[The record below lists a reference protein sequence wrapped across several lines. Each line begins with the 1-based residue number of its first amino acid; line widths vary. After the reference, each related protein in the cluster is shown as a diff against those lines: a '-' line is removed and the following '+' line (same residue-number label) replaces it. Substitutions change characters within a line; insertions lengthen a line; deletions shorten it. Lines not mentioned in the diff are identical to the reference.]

1 MILRRNFHL
10 SNTAKIYILALISF
24 LVGTSQPIISGILD
38 KMAEALGVSIGAAG
52 QLITVFSLA
61 YAIGTPILLVL
72 TAKME
77 RRKLLIYA
85 LFVFIV
91 GNLLSVIV
99 PGYGLFIIARIIM
112 ALSTGVAVVTILNIA
127 AKIAPANK
135 KASSIATVVMG
146 FTASLIIGVPIGR
159 FITSTYGWKFVFIGT
174 AILVLLVIFIVL
186 NTIPKM
192 NGDASIPLTRQIAM
206 FKKPKIALA
215 LSITFFLMTG
225 YGILFT
231 YLSPF
236 LVKNVGMSDSLV
248 SITLLVLGVA
258 SLFGS
263 KLGGLSADK
272 RGVIFTLKI
281 GLLVNV
287 TSLVVLSFL
296 SHSIIAVFIILTVW
310 SFSGWSSGATQQY
323 NLATLSPESS
333 DVLLGLNQ
341 SMMQF
346 GFAAGAGF
354 GGVIVGQIS
363 LSSITWFS
371 AVSIVFASITAFGL
385 SRFLNNKKVVNQDFA
400 AQNQS
405 WPNLES

>member
-1 MILRRNFHL
+1 M

-24 LVGTSQPIISGILD
+24 LVGTSQYIISGILD
-38 KMAEALGVSIGAAG
+38 KMADALGVSIGAAG
-52 QLITVFSLA
+52 QLITVFSLT
-61 YAIGTPILLVL
+61 YAIGTPILMVL
-72 TAKME
+72 TSKME
-77 RRKLLIYA
+77 RRKLLIYT

-99 PGYGLFIIARIIM
+99 PGYGLFMIARIIM
-112 ALSTGVAVVTILNIA
+112 ALSTGVAVVTVLSIA

-159 FITSTYGWKFVFIGT
+159 FITSTYGWKFVFIGI
-174 AILVLLVIFIVL
+174 ALLVLFVIFIVI

-192 NGDASIPLTRQIAM
+192 NGDASIPLKRQIAM

-225 YGILFT
+225 YAIIFT

-236 LVKNVGMSDSLV
+236 LVNTVGMSDHLL
-248 SITLLVLGVA
+248 SITFLVLGVA

-272 RGVIFTLKI
+272 KGVIFTLKR
-281 GLLVNV
+281 GLLVNL
-287 TSLVVLSFL
+287 TSLVVLLFI
-296 SHSIIAVFIILTVW
+296 SHSNIAVFIILTVW
-310 SFSGWSSGATQQY
+310 SFAAWSSGATQQY
-323 NLATLSPESS
+323 NLATISPESS

-341 SMMQF
+341 SMMQL
-346 GFAAGAGF
+346 GFAFGAGL

-371 AVSIVFASITAFGL
+371 ALSVVFASITTFGF
-385 SRFLNNKKVVNQDFA
+385 SRFLNNKKVLNQDFT
-400 AQNQS
+400 AQKRA
-405 WPNLES
+405 

>member
-1 MILRRNFHL
+1 M
-10 SNTAKIYILALISF
+10 SNSAKIYILSLISF
-24 LVGTSQPIISGILD
+24 LVGTSQYNISGNLD
-38 KMAEALGVSIGAAG
+38 KMADVLGVSIGAAG
-52 QLITVFSLA
+52 QLITVFSLV
-61 YAIGTPILLVL
+61 YAIGTPILMVL

-77 RRKLLIYA
+77 RRKLLIYT
-85 LFVFIV
+85 LFVFII

-99 PGYGLFIIARIIM
+99 PSYRLFMIARIIM
-112 ALSTGVAVVTILNIA
+112 ALSTGVVVVTVLSIA

-159 FITSTYGWKFVFIGT
+159 FITSTYGWKFVFIGI
-174 AILVLLVIFIVL
+174 ALLVLLVILIVL

-192 NGDASIPLTRQIAM
+192 NGDASVPLTRQIAM

-215 LSITFFLMTG
+215 LSITFFSMTG
-225 YGILFT
+225 YGIIFT

-236 LVKNVGMSDSLV
+236 LVNTVGMSDHLL
-248 SITLLVLGVA
+248 SITFLILGVA

-272 RGVIFTLKI
+272 RGIIFTLKR
-281 GLLVNV
+281 GLLVNL
-287 TSLVVLSFL
+287 TSIVVLSFI
-296 SHSIIAVFIILTVW
+296 SHSFIAVLIVLTVW
-310 SFSGWSSGATQQY
+310 SFAGWSIGATQQY
-323 NLATLSPESS
+323 NLATISPESS

-341 SMMQF
+341 SMMQL
-346 GFAAGAGF
+346 GFAVGAGL

-371 AVSIVFASITAFGL
+371 ALSVVFASITTFGL
-385 SRFLNNKKVVNQDFA
+385 SRFLNNKKVVNQGFE
-400 AQNQS
+400 AQK
-405 WPNLES
+405 EA

>member
-263 KLGGLSADK
+263 KLGGLCADK

>member
-1 MILRRNFHL
+1 M

-24 LVGTSQPIISGILD
+24 LVGTSQYIISGILD
-38 KMAEALGVSIGAAG
+38 KMADALGVSIGAAG
-52 QLITVFSLA
+52 QLITVFSLT
-61 YAIGTPILLVL
+61 YAIGTPILMVL
-72 TAKME
+72 TSKME
-77 RRKLLIYA
+77 RRKLLIYT

-99 PGYGLFIIARIIM
+99 PGYGLFMIARIIM
-112 ALSTGVAVVTILNIA
+112 ALSTGVAVVTVLSIA

-159 FITSTYGWKFVFIGT
+159 FITSTYGWKFVFIGI
-174 AILVLLVIFIVL
+174 ALLVLFVIFIVI

-206 FKKPKIALA
+206 FKRPKIALA

-225 YGILFT
+225 YAIIFT

-236 LVKNVGMSDSLV
+236 LVNNVGMSDHLL
-248 SITLLVLGVA
+248 SITFLVLGVA

-272 RGVIFTLKI
+272 KGIIFTLKR
-281 GLLVNV
+281 GLLVNL
-287 TSLVVLSFL
+287 TSLVVLSFI
-296 SHSIIAVFIILTVW
+296 SHSNIAVFIILTVW
-310 SFSGWSSGATQQY
+310 SFAAWSSGATQQY
-323 NLATLSPESS
+323 NLATISPESS

-341 SMMQF
+341 SMMQL
-346 GFAAGAGF
+346 GFAFGAGL

-371 AVSIVFASITAFGL
+371 ALSVVFASITTFGF
-385 SRFLNNKKVVNQDFA
+385 SRFLNNKKVVNQDFT
-400 AQNQS
+400 AQKRA
-405 WPNLES
+405 

>member
-1 MILRRNFHL
+1 M

-24 LVGTSQPIISGILD
+24 LVGTSQYIISGILD
-38 KMAEALGVSIGAAG
+38 KMADALGVSIGAAG
-52 QLITVFSLA
+52 QLITVFSLV
-61 YAIGTPILLVL
+61 YAIGTPILMVL
-72 TAKME
+72 TSKME
-77 RRKLLIYA
+77 RRKLLIYT

-99 PGYGLFIIARIIM
+99 PGYGLFMIARIIM
-112 ALSTGVAVVTILNIA
+112 ALSTGVAVVTVLSIA

-159 FITSTYGWKFVFIGT
+159 FITSTYGWKFVFIGI
-174 AILVLLVIFIVL
+174 ALLVLFVIFIVI

-192 NGDASIPLTRQIAM
+192 NGDASIPLKRQIAM

-225 YGILFT
+225 YAIIFT

-236 LVKNVGMSDSLV
+236 LVNTVGMSDHLL
-248 SITLLVLGVA
+248 SITFLVLGVA

-272 RGVIFTLKI
+272 KGVIFTLKR
-281 GLLVNV
+281 GLLVNL
-287 TSLVVLSFL
+287 TSLVVLLFI
-296 SHSIIAVFIILTVW
+296 SHSNIAVFIILTVW
-310 SFSGWSSGATQQY
+310 SFAAWSSGATQQY
-323 NLATLSPESS
+323 NLATILPESS
-333 DVLLGLNQ
+333 DMLLGLNQ
-341 SMMQF
+341 SMMQL
-346 GFAAGAGF
+346 GFAFGAGL

-371 AVSIVFASITAFGL
+371 ALSVVFASITTFGF
-385 SRFLNNKKVVNQDFA
+385 SRFLNNKKVVNQDFT
-400 AQNQS
+400 AQ
-405 WPNLES
+405 ERA

>member
-1 MILRRNFHL
+1 M
-10 SNTAKIYILALISF
+10 SNIAKIYILALISF
-24 LVGTSQPIISGILD
+24 LVGTSQYIISGILD
-38 KMAEALGVSIGAAG
+38 KMADALGVSIGAAG

-61 YAIGTPILLVL
+61 YAIGTPILMVL
-72 TAKME
+72 TTKME
-77 RRKLLIYA
+77 RRKLLIYT

-99 PGYGLFIIARIIM
+99 PGYGLFMIARIIM
-112 ALSTGVAVVTILNIA
+112 ALSTGVAVVTVLSIA

-159 FITSTYGWKFVFIGT
+159 FITSTYGWKFVFIGI
-174 AILVLLVIFIVL
+174 ALLVLFVIFIVI

-225 YGILFT
+225 YAIIFT

-236 LVKNVGMSDSLV
+236 LVNTVGMSDHLLSV
-248 SITLLVLGVA
+248 TFLVLGVA

-272 RGVIFTLKI
+272 RGVIFTLKR
-281 GLLVNV
+281 GLLVNG
-287 TSLVVLSFL
+287 TSLVVLSFI

-310 SFSGWSSGATQQY
+310 SFAGWSSGATQQY
-323 NLATLSPESS
+323 NLATISPESS

-341 SMMQF
+341 SMMQL
-346 GFAAGAGF
+346 GFAFGAGL

-363 LSSITWFS
+363 LTSITWFS
-371 AVSIVFASITAFGL
+371 ALSVVFASITTLGL

-400 AQNQS
+400 AQKRA
-405 WPNLES
+405 

>member
-1 MILRRNFHL
+1 M

-24 LVGTSQPIISGILD
+24 LVGTSQYIISGILD
-38 KMAEALGVSIGAAG
+38 KMADALGVSIGAAG

-61 YAIGTPILLVL
+61 YAIGTPILMVL
-72 TAKME
+72 TSKME
-77 RRKLLIYA
+77 RRKLLIYT

-99 PGYGLFIIARIIM
+99 PGYGLFMIARIIM
-112 ALSTGVAVVTILNIA
+112 ALSTGVAVVTVLSIA

-159 FITSTYGWKFVFIGT
+159 FITSTYGWKFVFIGI
-174 AILVLLVIFIVL
+174 ALLVLFVIFIVI

-225 YGILFT
+225 YAIIFT

-236 LVKNVGMSDSLV
+236 LVNTVGMSDHLL
-248 SITLLVLGVA
+248 SITFLVLGVA

-272 RGVIFTLKI
+272 KGVIFTLKR
-281 GLLVNV
+281 GLLVNL
-287 TSLVVLSFL
+287 TSLVVLLFI
-296 SHSIIAVFIILTVW
+296 SHSNIAVFIILTVW
-310 SFSGWSSGATQQY
+310 SFAAWSSGATQQY
-323 NLATLSPESS
+323 NLATISPESS

-341 SMMQF
+341 SMMQL
-346 GFAAGAGF
+346 GFAFGAGL
-354 GGVIVGQIS
+354 GGVIVGEIS

-371 AVSIVFASITAFGL
+371 ALSVVFASITTFGF
-385 SRFLNNKKVVNQDFA
+385 SRFLNNKKVVNQDFT
-400 AQNQS
+400 AQKRA
-405 WPNLES
+405 

>member
-1 MILRRNFHL
+1 M

-24 LVGTSQPIISGILD
+24 LVGTSQYIISGILD
-38 KMAEALGVSIGAAG
+38 KMAGALGVSIGAAG

-61 YAIGTPILLVL
+61 YAIGTPILMVL
-72 TAKME
+72 TSKME
-77 RRKLLIYA
+77 RRKLLIYT

-99 PGYGLFIIARIIM
+99 PGYGLFMIARIIM
-112 ALSTGVAVVTILNIA
+112 ALSTGVAVVTVLSIA

-159 FITSTYGWKFVFIGT
+159 FITSTYGWKFVFIGI
-174 AILVLLVIFIVL
+174 ALLVLFVIFIVI

-225 YGILFT
+225 YAIIFT

-236 LVKNVGMSDSLV
+236 LVNTVGMSDHLL
-248 SITLLVLGVA
+248 SITFLVLGVA

-263 KLGGLSADK
+263 KLGGLRADK
-272 RGVIFTLKI
+272 KGVIFTLKR

-287 TSLVVLSFL
+287 TSLVVLSFI
-296 SHSIIAVFIILTVW
+296 SHSNIAVFIILTVW
-310 SFSGWSSGATQQY
+310 SFAAWSSGATQQY
-323 NLATLSPESS
+323 NLATISPESS

-341 SMMQF
+341 SMMQL
-346 GFAAGAGF
+346 GFAFGAGL

-371 AVSIVFASITAFGL
+371 ALSVVFASITTFGF
-385 SRFLNNKKVVNQDFA
+385 SRFLNNKKVVNQDFT
-400 AQNQS
+400 AQKRA
-405 WPNLES
+405 

>member
-1 MILRRNFHL
+1 M

-24 LVGTSQPIISGILD
+24 LVGTSQYIISGILD
-38 KMAEALGVSIGAAG
+38 KMADALGVSIGAAG
-52 QLITVFSLA
+52 QLITVFSLS
-61 YAIGTPILLVL
+61 YAIGTPILMVL

-77 RRKLLIYA
+77 RRKLLIYT
-85 LFVFIV
+85 LFVFII

-99 PGYGLFIIARIIM
+99 PGYGLFMIARIIM
-112 ALSTGVAVVTILNIA
+112 ALSAGVAVVTVLSIA

-159 FITSTYGWKFVFIGT
+159 FITSTYGWKFVFIGI
-174 AILVLLVIFIVL
+174 ALLVLLVIFIVL

-192 NGDASIPLTRQIAM
+192 NGDASIPLTKQIAM

-225 YGILFT
+225 YGIIFT

-236 LVKNVGMSDSLV
+236 LVTTVGMSDHLL

-263 KLGGLSADK
+263 KLGGISADK
-272 RGVIFTLKI
+272 KGVIFTLKR
-281 GLLVNV
+281 GLLVNG
-287 TSLVVLSFL
+287 TSLVVLSFI

-310 SFSGWSSGATQQY
+310 SFAGWSSGATQQY
-323 NLATLSPESS
+323 NLATIAPESS

-341 SMMQF
+341 SIMQL
-346 GFAAGAGF
+346 GFAVGAGL
-354 GGVIVGQIS
+354 GGVIVGQVS

-371 AVSIVFASITAFGL
+371 LLSVVFASITTFGL
-385 SRFLNNKKVVNQDFA
+385 SRFLNNKKIVNQGFLA
-400 AQNQS
+400 HKRV
-405 WPNLES
+405 

>member
-1 MILRRNFHL
+1 M

-24 LVGTSQPIISGILD
+24 LVGTSQYIISGILD
-38 KMAEALGVSIGAAG
+38 KMADALGVSIGAAG

-61 YAIGTPILLVL
+61 YAIGTPILMVL
-72 TAKME
+72 TSKME
-77 RRKLLIYA
+77 RRKLLIYT

-99 PGYGLFIIARIIM
+99 PGYGLFMIARIIM
-112 ALSTGVAVVTILNIA
+112 ALSTGVAVVTVLSIA

-159 FITSTYGWKFVFIGT
+159 FITSTYGWKFVFIGI
-174 AILVLLVIFIVL
+174 ALLVLFVIFIVI

-192 NGDASIPLTRQIAM
+192 NGDASIPLKRQIAM

-225 YGILFT
+225 YAIIFT

-236 LVKNVGMSDSLV
+236 LVNTVGMSDHLL
-248 SITLLVLGVA
+248 SITFLVLGVA

-272 RGVIFTLKI
+272 KGVIFTLKR
-281 GLLVNV
+281 GLLVNL
-287 TSLVVLSFL
+287 TSLVVLLFI
-296 SHSIIAVFIILTVW
+296 SHSNIAVFIILTVW
-310 SFSGWSSGATQQY
+310 SFAAWSSGATQQY
-323 NLATLSPESS
+323 NLATISPESS

-341 SMMQF
+341 SMMQL
-346 GFAAGAGF
+346 GFAFGAGL

-371 AVSIVFASITAFGL
+371 ALSVVFASITTFGF
-385 SRFLNNKKVVNQDFA
+385 SRFLNNKKVVNQDFT
-400 AQNQS
+400 AQKRA
-405 WPNLES
+405 

>member
-1 MILRRNFHL
+1 M

-159 FITSTYGWKFVFIGT
+159 FITSTYSWKFVFIGT

-248 SITLLVLGVA
+248 SISLLVLGVA

-272 RGVIFTLKI
+272 RGVIFTLKR

-287 TSLVVLSFL
+287 TSLVVLSFI
-296 SHSIIAVFIILTVW
+296 SHSIIAVFVILTVW
-310 SFSGWSSGATQQY
+310 SFAGWSSGATQQY
-323 NLATLSPESS
+323 NLATISPESS
-333 DVLLGLNQ
+333 EVLLGLNQ
-341 SMMQF
+341 SMMQL
-346 GFAAGAGF
+346 GFAVGAGL

-363 LSSITWFS
+363 ISSITWFS
-371 AVSIVFASITAFGL
+371 ALSIVFASITTFGL
-385 SRFLNNKKVVNQDFA
+385 SRLLNNKKVVKQDFA
-400 AQNQS
+400 AQKQS
-405 WPNLES
+405 LPNWES

>member
-1 MILRRNFHL
+1 M

-24 LVGTSQPIISGILD
+24 LVGTSQYIISGILD
-38 KMAEALGVSIGAAG
+38 KMADALGVSIGAAG

-61 YAIGTPILLVL
+61 YAIGTPILMVL
-72 TAKME
+72 TSKME
-77 RRKLLIYA
+77 RRKLLIYT

-99 PGYGLFIIARIIM
+99 PGYGLFMIARIIM
-112 ALSTGVAVVTILNIA
+112 ALSTGVAVVTVLSIA

-159 FITSTYGWKFVFIGT
+159 FITSTYGWKFVFIGI
-174 AILVLLVIFIVL
+174 ALLVLIVIFIVI

-225 YGILFT
+225 YAIIFT

-236 LVKNVGMSDSLV
+236 LVNTVGMSDHLL
-248 SITLLVLGVA
+248 SITFLVLGVA

-272 RGVIFTLKI
+272 KGVIFTLKR

-287 TSLVVLSFL
+287 TSLVVLSFI
-296 SHSIIAVFIILTVW
+296 SHSNIAVFIILIVW
-310 SFSGWSSGATQQY
+310 SFAAWSSGATQQY
-323 NLATLSPESS
+323 NLATISPESS

-341 SMMQF
+341 SMMQL
-346 GFAAGAGF
+346 GFAFGAGL

-371 AVSIVFASITAFGL
+371 ALSVVLASITTFGF
-385 SRFLNNKKVVNQDFA
+385 SRFLNNKKVVNQDFT
-400 AQNQS
+400 AQKRA
-405 WPNLES
+405 

>member
-1 MILRRNFHL
+1 M

-24 LVGTSQPIISGILD
+24 LVGTSQYIISGILD
-38 KMAEALGVSIGAAG
+38 KMADALGVSIGAAG
-52 QLITVFSLA
+52 QLITVFSLT
-61 YAIGTPILLVL
+61 YAIGTPILMVL
-72 TAKME
+72 TSKME
-77 RRKLLIYA
+77 RRKLLIYT

-99 PGYGLFIIARIIM
+99 PGYGLFMIARIIM
-112 ALSTGVAVVTILNIA
+112 ALSTGVAVVTVLSIA

-159 FITSTYGWKFVFIGT
+159 FITSTYGWKFVFIGI
-174 AILVLLVIFIVL
+174 ALLVLFVIFIVI

-192 NGDASIPLTRQIAM
+192 NGDASIPLKRQIAM

-225 YGILFT
+225 YAIIFT

-236 LVKNVGMSDSLV
+236 LVNTVGMSDHLL
-248 SITLLVLGVA
+248 SITFLVLGVA

-272 RGVIFTLKI
+272 KGVIFTLKR
-281 GLLVNV
+281 GLLVNL
-287 TSLVVLSFL
+287 TSLVVLVFI
-296 SHSIIAVFIILTVW
+296 SHSNIAVFIILTVW
-310 SFSGWSSGATQQY
+310 SFAAWSSGATQQY
-323 NLATLSPESS
+323 NLATISPESS

-341 SMMQF
+341 SMMQL
-346 GFAAGAGF
+346 GFAFGAGL

-371 AVSIVFASITAFGL
+371 ALSVVFASITTFGF
-385 SRFLNNKKVVNQDFA
+385 SRFLNNKKVVNQDFT
-400 AQNQS
+400 AQKRA
-405 WPNLES
+405 

>member
-1 MILRRNFHL
+1 M

-24 LVGTSQPIISGILD
+24 LVGTSQYIISGILD
-38 KMAEALGVSIGAAG
+38 KMAGALGVSIGAAG

-61 YAIGTPILLVL
+61 YAIGTPILMVL
-72 TAKME
+72 TSKME
-77 RRKLLIYA
+77 RRKLLIYT

-99 PGYGLFIIARIIM
+99 PGYGLFMIARIIM
-112 ALSTGVAVVTILNIA
+112 ALSTGVAVVTVLSIA

-159 FITSTYGWKFVFIGT
+159 FITSTYGWKFVFIGI
-174 AILVLLVIFIVL
+174 ALLVLIVIFIVI

-225 YGILFT
+225 YAIIFT

-236 LVKNVGMSDSLV
+236 LVNTVGMSDHLL
-248 SITLLVLGVA
+248 SITFLVLGVA

-263 KLGGLSADK
+263 KLGGLRADK
-272 RGVIFTLKI
+272 KGVIFTLKR

-287 TSLVVLSFL
+287 TSLVVLSFI
-296 SHSIIAVFIILTVW
+296 SHSNIAVFIILTVW
-310 SFSGWSSGATQQY
+310 SFAAWSSGATQQY
-323 NLATLSPESS
+323 NLATISPESS

-341 SMMQF
+341 SMMQL
-346 GFAAGAGF
+346 GFAFGAGL

-371 AVSIVFASITAFGL
+371 ALSVVFASITTFGF
-385 SRFLNNKKVVNQDFA
+385 SRFLNNKKVVNQDFT
-400 AQNQS
+400 AQKRA
-405 WPNLES
+405 

>member
-1 MILRRNFHL
+1 M

-24 LVGTSQPIISGILD
+24 LVGTSQYIISGILD
-38 KMAEALGVSIGAAG
+38 KMADALGVSIGAAG
-52 QLITVFSLA
+52 QLITVFSLV
-61 YAIGTPILLVL
+61 YAIGTPILMVL
-72 TAKME
+72 TSKME
-77 RRKLLIYA
+77 RRKLLIYT

-99 PGYGLFIIARIIM
+99 PGYGLFMIARIIM
-112 ALSTGVAVVTILNIA
+112 ALSTGVAVVTVLSIA

-159 FITSTYGWKFVFIGT
+159 FITSTYGWKFVFIGI
-174 AILVLLVIFIVL
+174 ALLVLFVIFIVI

-192 NGDASIPLTRQIAM
+192 NGDASIPLKRQIAM

-225 YGILFT
+225 YAIIFT

-236 LVKNVGMSDSLV
+236 LVNTVGMSDHLL
-248 SITLLVLGVA
+248 SITFLVLGVA

-272 RGVIFTLKI
+272 KGVIFTLKR
-281 GLLVNV
+281 GLLVNL
-287 TSLVVLSFL
+287 TSLVVLSFI
-296 SHSIIAVFIILTVW
+296 SHSNIAVFIILTVW
-310 SFSGWSSGATQQY
+310 SFAAWSSGATQQY
-323 NLATLSPESS
+323 NLATISPESS

-341 SMMQF
+341 SMMQL
-346 GFAAGAGF
+346 GFAFGAGL

-371 AVSIVFASITAFGL
+371 ALSVVFASITTFGF
-385 SRFLNNKKVVNQDFA
+385 SRFLNNKKVVNQDFT
-400 AQNQS
+400 AQKRA
-405 WPNLES
+405 

>member
-1 MILRRNFHL
+1 M

-24 LVGTSQPIISGILD
+24 LVGTSQYIISGILD
-38 KMAEALGVSIGAAG
+38 KMADALGVSIGAAG
-52 QLITVFSLA
+52 QLITVFSLT
-61 YAIGTPILLVL
+61 YAIGTPILMVL
-72 TAKME
+72 TSKME
-77 RRKLLIYA
+77 RRKLLIYT

-99 PGYGLFIIARIIM
+99 PGYGLFMIARIIM
-112 ALSTGVAVVTILNIA
+112 ALSTGVAVVTVLSIA

-159 FITSTYGWKFVFIGT
+159 FITSTYGWKFVFIGI
-174 AILVLLVIFIVL
+174 ALLVLFVIFIVI

-192 NGDASIPLTRQIAM
+192 NGDASIPLKRQIAM

-225 YGILFT
+225 YAIIFT

-236 LVKNVGMSDSLV
+236 LVNTVGMSDHLL
-248 SITLLVLGVA
+248 SITFLVLGVA

-272 RGVIFTLKI
+272 KGVIFTLKR
-281 GLLVNV
+281 GLLVNL
-287 TSLVVLSFL
+287 TSLVVLLFI
-296 SHSIIAVFIILTVW
+296 SHSNIAVFIILTVW
-310 SFSGWSSGATQQY
+310 SFAAWSSGATQQY
-323 NLATLSPESS
+323 NLATISPESS

-341 SMMQF
+341 SMMQL
-346 GFAAGAGF
+346 GFAFGAGL

-371 AVSIVFASITAFGL
+371 ALSVVFASITTFGF
-385 SRFLNNKKVVNQDFA
+385 SRFLNNKKVVNQDFT
-400 AQNQS
+400 AQKRA
-405 WPNLES
+405 

>member
-1 MILRRNFHL
+1 M
-10 SNTAKIYILALISF
+10 ISF

-248 SITLLVLGVA
+248 SISLLVLGVA

-272 RGVIFTLKI
+272 RGVIFTLKR

-287 TSLVVLSFL
+287 TSLVVLSFI
-296 SHSIIAVFIILTVW
+296 SHSIIAVFVLLTVW
-310 SFSGWSSGATQQY
+310 SFAGWSSGATQQY

-341 SMMQF
+341 SMMQL

-354 GGVIVGQIS
+354 GGIIVGQIS

-371 AVSIVFASITAFGL
+371 ALSIVFASITTFGL
-385 SRFLNNKKVVNQDFA
+385 SRFLNNKKVVNLDFT
-400 AQNQS
+400 AQKQA
-405 WPNLES
+405 

>member
-1 MILRRNFHL
+1 M

-24 LVGTSQPIISGILD
+24 LVGTSQYIISGILD
-38 KMAEALGVSIGAAG
+38 KMADALGVSIGAAG
-52 QLITVFSLA
+52 QLITVFSLT
-61 YAIGTPILLVL
+61 YAIGTPILMVL
-72 TAKME
+72 TSKME
-77 RRKLLIYA
+77 RRKLLIYT

-99 PGYGLFIIARIIM
+99 PGYGLFMIARIIM
-112 ALSTGVAVVTILNIA
+112 ALSTGVAVVTVLSIA

-159 FITSTYGWKFVFIGT
+159 FITSTYGWKFVFIGI
-174 AILVLLVIFIVL
+174 ALLVLFVILIVI

-192 NGDASIPLTRQIAM
+192 NGDASIPLKRQIAM

-225 YGILFT
+225 YAIIFT

-236 LVKNVGMSDSLV
+236 LVNTVGMSDHLL
-248 SITLLVLGVA
+248 SITFLVLGVA

-272 RGVIFTLKI
+272 KGVIFTLKR
-281 GLLVNV
+281 GLLVNL
-287 TSLVVLSFL
+287 TSLVVLLFI
-296 SHSIIAVFIILTVW
+296 SHSNIAVFIILTVW
-310 SFSGWSSGATQQY
+310 SFAAWSSGATQQY
-323 NLATLSPESS
+323 NLATISPESS

-341 SMMQF
+341 SMMQL
-346 GFAAGAGF
+346 GFAFGAGL

-371 AVSIVFASITAFGL
+371 ALSVVFASITTFGF
-385 SRFLNNKKVVNQDFA
+385 SRFLNNKKVVNQDFT
-400 AQNQS
+400 AQKRA
-405 WPNLES
+405 

>member
-1 MILRRNFHL
+1 M

-24 LVGTSQPIISGILD
+24 LVGTSQYIISGILD
-38 KMAEALGVSIGAAG
+38 KMADALGVSIGAAG
-52 QLITVFSLA
+52 QLITVFSLV
-61 YAIGTPILLVL
+61 YAIGTPILMVL
-72 TAKME
+72 TSKME
-77 RRKLLIYA
+77 RRKLLIYT

-99 PGYGLFIIARIIM
+99 PGYGLFMIARIIM
-112 ALSTGVAVVTILNIA
+112 ALSTGVAVVTVLSIA

-159 FITSTYGWKFVFIGT
+159 FITSTYGWKFVFIGI
-174 AILVLLVIFIVL
+174 ALLVLFVIFIVI

-192 NGDASIPLTRQIAM
+192 NGDASIPLKRQIAM

-225 YGILFT
+225 YAIIFT

-236 LVKNVGMSDSLV
+236 LVNTVGMSDHLL
-248 SITLLVLGVA
+248 SITFLVLGVA

-272 RGVIFTLKI
+272 KGVIFTLKR
-281 GLLVNV
+281 GLLVNL
-287 TSLVVLSFL
+287 TSLVVLLFI
-296 SHSIIAVFIILTVW
+296 SHSNIAVFIILTVW
-310 SFSGWSSGATQQY
+310 SFAAWSSGATQQY
-323 NLATLSPESS
+323 NLATILPESS

-341 SMMQF
+341 SMMQL
-346 GFAAGAGF
+346 GFAFGAGL

-371 AVSIVFASITAFGL
+371 ALSVVFASITTFGF
-385 SRFLNNKKVVNQDFA
+385 SRFLNNKKVVNQDFT
-400 AQNQS
+400 AQK
-405 WPNLES
+405 

>member
-1 MILRRNFHL
+1 M
-10 SNTAKIYILALISF
+10 SNTVKIYILALISF
-24 LVGTSQPIISGILD
+24 LVGTSQYIISGILD
-38 KMAEALGVSIGAAG
+38 KMADALGVSIGAAG
-52 QLITVFSLA
+52 QLITVFSFA
-61 YAIGTPILLVL
+61 YAIGTPILMVL

-77 RRKLLIYA
+77 RRKLLIYT

-99 PGYGLFIIARIIM
+99 PGYGLFMIARIIM
-112 ALSTGVAVVTILNIA
+112 ALSTGVAVVTVLSIA

-159 FITSTYGWKFVFIGT
+159 FITSTYGWKFVFIGI
-174 AILVLLVIFIVL
+174 ALLVLLVIFIII

-225 YGILFT
+225 YGIIFT

-236 LVKNVGMSDSLV
+236 LVNTVGMSDHLL

-272 RGVIFTLKI
+272 RGVIFTLKR

-287 TSLVVLSFL
+287 TSLVVLSFI

-310 SFSGWSSGATQQY
+310 SFAGWSSGATQQY
-323 NLATLSPESS
+323 NLATISPESS

-341 SMMQF
+341 SMMQL
-346 GFAAGAGF
+346 GFAVGAGF

-371 AVSIVFASITAFGL
+371 ALSIVFASITTFGF
-385 SRFLNNKKVVNQDFA
+385 SCFLNNKKVVNQGFT
-400 AQNQS
+400 AQ
-405 WPNLES
+405 ERA

>member
-1 MILRRNFHL
+1 M

-24 LVGTSQPIISGILD
+24 LVGTSQYIISGILD
-38 KMAEALGVSIGAAG
+38 KMADALGVSIGAAG

-61 YAIGTPILLVL
+61 YAIGTPILMVL
-72 TAKME
+72 TSKME
-77 RRKLLIYA
+77 RRKLLIYT

-99 PGYGLFIIARIIM
+99 PGYGLFMIARIIM
-112 ALSTGVAVVTILNIA
+112 ALSTGVAVVTVLSIA

-159 FITSTYGWKFVFIGT
+159 FITSTYGWKFVFIGI
-174 AILVLLVIFIVL
+174 ALLVLLVIFIVI

-225 YGILFT
+225 YAIIFT

-236 LVKNVGMSDSLV
+236 LVNTVGMSDHLL
-248 SITLLVLGVA
+248 SITFLVLGVA

-272 RGVIFTLKI
+272 KGVIFTLKR

-287 TSLVVLSFL
+287 TSLVVLSFI
-296 SHSIIAVFIILTVW
+296 SHSNIAVFIILTVW
-310 SFSGWSSGATQQY
+310 SFAAWSSGATQQY
-323 NLATLSPESS
+323 NLATISPESS

-341 SMMQF
+341 SMMQL
-346 GFAAGAGF
+346 GFAFGAGL

-371 AVSIVFASITAFGL
+371 ALSVVFASITTFGF

-400 AQNQS
+400 AQKRA
-405 WPNLES
+405 

>member
-1 MILRRNFHL
+1 M

-159 FITSTYGWKFVFIGT
+159 FITSTYSWKFVFIGT

-287 TSLVVLSFL
+287 TSLVVLSFI
-296 SHSIIAVFIILTVW
+296 SHSIIAVFVILTVW
-310 SFSGWSSGATQQY
+310 SFAGWSSGATQQY

-354 GGVIVGQIS
+354 GGIIVGQIS

-371 AVSIVFASITAFGL
+371 ALSIVFASITTFGL
-385 SRFLNNKKVVNQDFA
+385 SRFLNNKKVVNLDFT
-400 AQNQS
+400 AQKQA
-405 WPNLES
+405 

>member
-1 MILRRNFHL
+1 M
-10 SNTAKIYILALISF
+10 SNTTKIYILALISF
-24 LVGTSQPIISGILD
+24 LVGTSQYIISGILD
-38 KMAEALGVSIGAAG
+38 KMADALGVSIGAAG

-61 YAIGTPILLVL
+61 YAIGTPILMVL

-77 RRKLLIYA
+77 RRKLLIYT
-85 LFVFIV
+85 LFVFII

-99 PGYGLFIIARIIM
+99 PGYGLFMIARIIM
-112 ALSTGVAVVTILNIA
+112 ALSTGVAVVTVLSIA

-159 FITSTYGWKFVFIGT
+159 FITSMYGWKFVFIGI
-174 AILVLLVIFIVL
+174 ALLVLLVIFIVL

-192 NGDASIPLTRQIAM
+192 NGDTSIPLTRQIAM
-206 FKKPKIALA
+206 FKKPQIALA

-225 YGILFT
+225 YGIIFT

-236 LVKNVGMSDSLV
+236 LVNTVGMSDSLL

-272 RGVIFTLKI
+272 RGVIFTLKR

-287 TSLVVLSFL
+287 TSLVVLSFIT
-296 SHSIIAVFIILTVW
+296 HSIIAVFIILTVW
-310 SFSGWSSGATQQY
+310 SFAGWSSGATQQY
-323 NLATLSPESS
+323 NLATISPESS

-341 SMMQF
+341 SMMQL
-346 GFAAGAGF
+346 GFAVGAGL

-363 LSSITWFS
+363 IFSITWFS
-371 AVSIVFASITAFGL
+371 ALSVVFASITTFGL
-385 SRFLNNKKVVNQDFA
+385 SRFLNNKKVVNLDFT
-400 AQNQS
+400 AQKQA
-405 WPNLES
+405 

>member
-1 MILRRNFHL
+1 M

-24 LVGTSQPIISGILD
+24 LVGTSQYIISGILD
-38 KMAEALGVSIGAAG
+38 KMADALGVSIGAAG
-52 QLITVFSLA
+52 QLITVFSLV
-61 YAIGTPILLVL
+61 YAIGTPILMVL
-72 TAKME
+72 TSKME
-77 RRKLLIYA
+77 RRKLLIYT

-99 PGYGLFIIARIIM
+99 PGYGLFMIARIIM
-112 ALSTGVAVVTILNIA
+112 ALSTGVAVVTVLSIA
-127 AKIAPANK
+127 AKIAPPNK

-159 FITSTYGWKFVFIGT
+159 FITSTYGWKFVFIGI
-174 AILVLLVIFIVL
+174 ALLVLFVIFIVI

-192 NGDASIPLTRQIAM
+192 NGDASIPLKRQIAM

-225 YGILFT
+225 YAIIFT

-236 LVKNVGMSDSLV
+236 LVNTVGMSDHLL
-248 SITLLVLGVA
+248 SITFLVLGVA

-272 RGVIFTLKI
+272 KGVIFTLKR
-281 GLLVNV
+281 GLLVNL
-287 TSLVVLSFL
+287 TSLVVLLFI
-296 SHSIIAVFIILTVW
+296 SHSNIAVFIILTVW
-310 SFSGWSSGATQQY
+310 SFAAWSSGATQQY
-323 NLATLSPESS
+323 NLATISPESS

-341 SMMQF
+341 SMMQL
-346 GFAAGAGF
+346 GFAFGAGL

-371 AVSIVFASITAFGL
+371 ALSVVFASITTFGF
-385 SRFLNNKKVVNQDFA
+385 SRFLNNKKVVNQDFT
-400 AQNQS
+400 AQKRA
-405 WPNLES
+405 

>member
-1 MILRRNFHL
+1 
-10 SNTAKIYILALISF
+10 
-24 LVGTSQPIISGILD
+24 
-38 KMAEALGVSIGAAG
+38 
-52 QLITVFSLA
+52 
-61 YAIGTPILLVL
+61 
-72 TAKME
+72 
-77 RRKLLIYA
+77 
-85 LFVFIV
+85 
-91 GNLLSVIV
+91 
-99 PGYGLFIIARIIM
+99 M
-112 ALSTGVAVVTILNIA
+112 ALSTGVAVVTVLSIA

-159 FITSTYGWKFVFIGT
+159 FITSTYGWKFVFIGI
-174 AILVLLVIFIVL
+174 ALLVLLVIFIVL

-192 NGDASIPLTRQIAM
+192 NGDTSIPLTSQIAM

-215 LSITFFLMTG
+215 LSITFLLMTG
-225 YGILFT
+225 YGIIFT

-236 LVKNVGMSDSLV
+236 LVNTVGMSEHLL

-272 RGVIFTLKI
+272 RGVIFTLKR

-310 SFSGWSSGATQQY
+310 SFAGWSSGATQQY
-323 NLATLSPESS
+323 NLATISPESS

-341 SMMQF
+341 SMMQL
-346 GFAAGAGF
+346 GFAVGAGL

-371 AVSIVFASITAFGL
+371 ALSVVFASITTFGL
-385 SRFLNNKKVVNQDFA
+385 SRYLNNKKIVNQGYV
-400 AQNQS
+400 AQKRA
-405 WPNLES
+405 

>member
-1 MILRRNFHL
+1 M

-24 LVGTSQPIISGILD
+24 LVGTSQYIISGILD
-38 KMAEALGVSIGAAG
+38 KMADALGVSIGAAG

-61 YAIGTPILLVL
+61 YAIGTPILMVL
-72 TAKME
+72 TSKME
-77 RRKLLIYA
+77 RRKLLIYT

-99 PGYGLFIIARIIM
+99 PGYGLFMIARIIM
-112 ALSTGVAVVTILNIA
+112 ALSTGVAVVTVLSIA

-159 FITSTYGWKFVFIGT
+159 FITSTYGWKFVFIGI
-174 AILVLLVIFIVL
+174 ALLVLFVIFIVI
-186 NTIPKM
+186 NTIPEM

-225 YGILFT
+225 YAIIFT

-236 LVKNVGMSDSLV
+236 LVNTVGMSDHLL
-248 SITLLVLGVA
+248 SITFLVLGVA

-272 RGVIFTLKI
+272 KGVIFTLKR

-287 TSLVVLSFL
+287 TSLVVLSFI
-296 SHSIIAVFIILTVW
+296 SHSNIAVLIILTVW
-310 SFSGWSSGATQQY
+310 SFAAWSSGATQQY
-323 NLATLSPESS
+323 NLATISPESS

-341 SMMQF
+341 SMMQL
-346 GFAAGAGF
+346 GFAFGAGL

-371 AVSIVFASITAFGL
+371 ALSVVFASITTFGF
-385 SRFLNNKKVVNQDFA
+385 SRFLNNKKVVNQDFT
-400 AQNQS
+400 AQKRA
-405 WPNLES
+405 

>member
-1 MILRRNFHL
+1 M

-159 FITSTYGWKFVFIGT
+159 FITSTYSWKFVFIGT

-192 NGDASIPLTRQIAM
+192 NGDAPIPLPRQIAM

-236 LVKNVGMSDSLV
+236 LVKNVSMSDSLV

-281 GLLVNV
+281 GLLVNL
-287 TSLVVLSFL
+287 TSLVFLSFI
-296 SHSIIAVFIILTVW
+296 SHSIIAIFLILTVW
-310 SFSGWSSGATQQY
+310 SFTGWSSGATQQY

-346 GFAAGAGF
+346 GFAAGAGI

-363 LSSITWFS
+363 ISSITWFS
-371 AVSIVFASITAFGL
+371 ALCIVFAGITTFGL
-385 SRFLNNKKVVNQDFA
+385 SRFLNNKKVVNQDIA
-400 AQNQS
+400 AQRQS

>member
-1 MILRRNFHL
+1 M

-24 LVGTSQPIISGILD
+24 LVGTSQYIISGILD
-38 KMAEALGVSIGAAG
+38 KMADALGVSIGAAG
-52 QLITVFSLA
+52 QLITVFSLT
-61 YAIGTPILLVL
+61 YAIGTPILMVL
-72 TAKME
+72 TSKME
-77 RRKLLIYA
+77 RRKLLIYT

-99 PGYGLFIIARIIM
+99 PGYGLFMITRIIM
-112 ALSTGVAVVTILNIA
+112 ALSTGVAVVTVLSIA

-159 FITSTYGWKFVFIGT
+159 FITSTYGWKFVFIGI
-174 AILVLLVIFIVL
+174 ALLVLFVIFIVI

-192 NGDASIPLTRQIAM
+192 NGDASIPLKRQIAM

-225 YGILFT
+225 YAIIFT

-236 LVKNVGMSDSLV
+236 LVNTVGMSDHLL
-248 SITLLVLGVA
+248 SITFLVLGVA

-272 RGVIFTLKI
+272 KGVIFTLKR
-281 GLLVNV
+281 GLLVNL
-287 TSLVVLSFL
+287 TSLVVLLFI
-296 SHSIIAVFIILTVW
+296 SHSNIAVFIILTVW
-310 SFSGWSSGATQQY
+310 SFAAWSSGATQQY
-323 NLATLSPESS
+323 NLATISPESS

-341 SMMQF
+341 SMMQL
-346 GFAAGAGF
+346 GFAFGAGL

-371 AVSIVFASITAFGL
+371 ALSVVFASITTFGF
-385 SRFLNNKKVVNQDFA
+385 SRFLNNKKVVNQDFT
-400 AQNQS
+400 AQKRA
-405 WPNLES
+405 

>member
-1 MILRRNFHL
+1 M
-10 SNTAKIYILALISF
+10 SNTVKIYILALISF
-24 LVGTSQPIISGILD
+24 LVGTSQYIISGILD
-38 KMAEALGVSIGAAG
+38 KMADALGVSIGAAG

-61 YAIGTPILLVL
+61 YAIGTPILMVL

-77 RRKLLIYA
+77 RRKLLIYS

-99 PGYGLFIIARIIM
+99 PGYGLFMITRIIM
-112 ALSTGVAVVTILNIA
+112 ALSTGVAVVTVLSIA

-159 FITSTYGWKFVFIGT
+159 FITSTYGWKFVFIGI
-174 AILVLLVIFIVL
+174 ALLVLLVIFIVL

-206 FKKPKIALA
+206 FKQPKIALA

-225 YGILFT
+225 YGIIFT

-236 LVKNVGMSDSLV
+236 LVNTVGMSDHLI

-272 RGVIFTLKI
+272 RGVIFTLKR

-287 TSLVVLSFL
+287 TSLVVLLFV

-310 SFSGWSSGATQQY
+310 SFAGWSSGATQQY
-323 NLATLSPESS
+323 NLATISPESS

-341 SMMQF
+341 SMMQL
-346 GFAAGAGF
+346 GFAVGAGL

-363 LSSITWFS
+363 LTSIPWFS
-371 AVSIVFASITAFGL
+371 ALSVMFASITTFGL
-385 SRFLNNKKVVNQDFA
+385 SRLLNNKKVVEQVFTA
-400 AQNQS
+400 HERA
-405 WPNLES
+405 

>member
-1 MILRRNFHL
+1 M

-24 LVGTSQPIISGILD
+24 LVGTSQYIISGILD
-38 KMAEALGVSIGAAG
+38 KMADALGVSIGAAG

-61 YAIGTPILLVL
+61 YAIGTPILMVL
-72 TAKME
+72 TSKME
-77 RRKLLIYA
+77 RRKLLIYT

-99 PGYGLFIIARIIM
+99 PGYGLFMIARIIM
-112 ALSTGVAVVTILNIA
+112 ALSTGVAVVTVLSIA

-159 FITSTYGWKFVFIGT
+159 FITSTYGWKFVFIGI
-174 AILVLLVIFIVL
+174 ALLVLFVIFIVI

-225 YGILFT
+225 YAIIFT

-236 LVKNVGMSDSLV
+236 LVNTVGMSDHLL
-248 SITLLVLGVA
+248 SITFLVLGVA

-272 RGVIFTLKI
+272 KGVIFTLKR

-287 TSLVVLSFL
+287 TSLVVLSFI
-296 SHSIIAVFIILTVW
+296 SHSNIAVFIILTVW
-310 SFSGWSSGATQQY
+310 SFAAWSSGATQQY
-323 NLATLSPESS
+323 NLATISPESS

-341 SMMQF
+341 SMMQL
-346 GFAAGAGF
+346 GFAFGAGL

-371 AVSIVFASITAFGL
+371 ALSVVFASITTFGF
-385 SRFLNNKKVVNQDFA
+385 SRFLNNKKVVNQNFT
-400 AQNQS
+400 AQ
-405 WPNLES
+405 ERA